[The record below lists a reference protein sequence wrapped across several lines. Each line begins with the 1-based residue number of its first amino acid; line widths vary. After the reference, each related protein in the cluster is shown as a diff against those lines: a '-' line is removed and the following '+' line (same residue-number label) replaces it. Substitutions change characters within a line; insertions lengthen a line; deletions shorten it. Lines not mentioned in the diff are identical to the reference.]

1 MEVEEADLVV
11 EAEVEVL
18 VDAEEVEVEEV
29 VSVDAEVVA
38 VLAEA
43 AEEEDLVEE
52 EVADL
57 AVEEEVVDSEVEEV
71 NENSI
76 MIFMPNHDKSIFFC
90 FNLTLYLTRFM
101 DFNTNW
107 RLTL

>member
-76 MIFMPNHDKSIFFC
+76 MIFMPNHDKSIFFVSI
-90 FNLTLYLTRFM
+90 
-101 DFNTNW
+101 
-107 RLTL
+107 